1 MRILKMKINL
11 IKFIKIILL
20 IACFSCLFSNYALA
34 ESVSITISGPGKCL
48 VNEELSFS
56 VDVKEEWII
65 ESADWEFGDGTSSE
79 RTSVSH
85 KFSNAGEF
93 SVKVTV
99 DAYKKVINDE
109 GSTEKKTGS
118 GSATKKVTCM
128 GKISISA
135 DPKELSADGESTSTI
150 SVSTLDVS
158 GNPFNCKRDIEL
170 SVSESDSNNNDN
182 ELPSLPNLPSFP
194 RKLGEAG
201 ANGNASS
208 SSDIL
213 SLSSLEMENGS
224 GTATA
229 TAGTKAGTAKI
240 KAAGSYLSSA
250 SCTIK
255 VEESKK
261 LKLSISASPDILPA
275 DGKSQ
280 TTLSIKV
287 VDAEGHIDTTYNGSV
302 SLQSS
307 NVSALKVP
315 NSVSIKEGKGTAKA
329 TAGSSAADVP
339 VKVSDSGLIATSC
352 KVTVF
357 KVTLSVDK
365 MYIAAESDWTGID
378 NDLQEVLIAVNIIPK
393 AAKDKVIDK
402 LILKITD
409 ITDGAGYDSG
419 KGKLAKKSDGNARW
433 LYIAFEEPKSENRP
447 LQKRIH
453 IAAGYNG
460 KQCSDAVN
468 FNVKPVFYYLADVE
482 GNHNL
487 AWQYSKFKYNINVNN
502 LKSISYSGS
511 SNYNGSTTI
520 SKNCYLGRD
529 AFDTENKCAS
539 VLGHENVHGKQPW
552 WYFTIFCERA
562 LAEAEPYEW
571 QYNNIKRVGLD
582 NRYGNN
588 AQYLRLVIE
597 AYFKYKSYL

>member
-1 MRILKMKINL
+1 L
-11 IKFIKIILL
+11 
-20 IACFSCLFSNYALA
+20 FSCLFSNYALA
-34 ESVSITISGPGKCL
+34 ESISVTISGPSKGL
-48 VNEELSFS
+48 VNEELSYS
-56 VDVKEEWII
+56 VNIKEEWII

-79 RTSVSH
+79 GTSVSH
-85 KFSNAGEF
+85 KFSNTGKF

-135 DPKELSADGESTSTI
+135 DPKTLSADGESTSTI

-240 KAAGSYLSSA
+240 KAKGSYLSSA

-280 TTLSIKV
+280 TTLTVKV
-287 VDAEGHIDTTYNGSV
+287 LDDEGHLNTTYNGSV

-307 NVSALKVP
+307 NASALKVP
-315 NSVSIKEGKGTAKA
+315 NSVSIKEGKGAVKA
-329 TAGSSAADVP
+329 NAGSSAAEVF
-339 VKVSDSGLIATSC
+339 VKASSDGLEAASC

-357 KVTLSVDK
+357 KVSLSVDK
-365 MYIAAESDWTGID
+365 AYIAAESDWTGID
-378 NDLQEVLIAVNIIPK
+378 NGSQEALITVNIQPK
-393 AAKDKVIDK
+393 SAEDKIADK
-402 LILKITD
+402 ITLEILKVTGGGGYNPGKGTLKKSTKNSNLWKYVPFKEAKNEKHPESKHSNIRAIYKGNPCSNVINIEINPIFIFLKGKGGYWGHNDALRYVEWKYDFGGKTGQYNPYGSGEGNAK
-409 ITDGAGYDSG
+409 TNPAGKTFYYNGAFASENLLASSILHEQIHQTQGFLVRFKAVLSYPKWTNGTGNGYDWAVCE
-419 KGKLAKKSDGNARW
+419 L
-433 LYIAFEEPKSENRP
+433 EP
-447 LQKRIH
+447 H
-453 IAAGYNG
+453 
-460 KQCSDAVN
+460 
-468 FNVKPVFYYLADVE
+468 
-482 GNHNL
+482 
-487 AWQYSKFKYNINVNN
+487 
-502 LKSISYSGS
+502 
-511 SNYNGSTTI
+511 
-520 SKNCYLGRD
+520 
-529 AFDTENKCAS
+529 
-539 VLGHENVHGKQPW
+539 
-552 WYFTIFCERA
+552 
-562 LAEAEPYEW
+562 EAEVNCTYLTGLKDSD
-571 QYNNIKRVGLD
+571 YINKYLKRMIRIFKGILK
-582 NRYGNN
+582 
-588 AQYLRLVIE
+588 
-597 AYFKYKSYL
+597 KYKTEGPK